1 MKISGKLKAGLRG
14 GIMGAII
21 VLVVELLAVV
31 INGDSFFGSERSWL
45 ILGLGVVVFGWGQ
58 MRAYDRN
65 AQEAEDRT
73 SQPGD

>member
-1 MKISGKLKAGLRG
+1 MKMSGKLKAGLRG

-45 ILGLGVVVFGWGQ
+45 ILGLGVIVFGWGQ
-58 MRAYDRN
+58 TRAYDRK
-65 AQEAEDRT
+65 AQEPEDRP
-73 SQPGD
+73 SPPSD